1 MARPRTLKNEH
12 GFTIIEVM
20 VAAAIL
26 LVGILG
32 VTTMVDTAN
41 RTTTSN
47 KAREQGLALAREL
60 IESARSVKYQNLRP
74 STVVSRVQA
83 MPGFANAGAGAG
95 WTIKRRNIVY
105 HVSLGVCSVDD
116 TTDTSGAHAASSF
129 CSRSLVQATPATCRT
144 LVGTPAKIN
153 GTGGSPGLDGGDCGL
168 DVNLDGQVDNL
179 VQAAASTCPAGTS
192 VPAGTCDAQPDD
204 FKRLVT
210 LVTWDRGAGSRS
222 VLQQATVPFPGL
234 SAYAAITGLTL
245 NGYSSGANGYEVS
258 DKPGSLTFTATSS
271 QASNQVNWLL
281 GGVDQGPIAGWSG
294 TSGSFTWSLGNNAP
308 DAETAPDTAA
318 GEILDGTYS
327 IGSRV
332 QDAAGIHGLELDVAV
347 VLNRRIPFPPGGFA
361 VVDNGSGGIAATWN
375 APPDHDLVGYRL
387 FRTSGSGSGV
397 VPGCDFVTARTC
409 TDTNPPSSATVTYWV
424 KALDLAPGGAVRE
437 GQSSA
442 TASISKT
449 NTAPSAPTNLAAALG
464 AVSGSQRGVTL
475 TWTAATDPDG
485 IQKYAI
491 YRDGV
496 FVSYSNGAATTY
508 SEQVKKNSSFDYQV
522 SAIDSK
528 GLEGP
533 KTAVLTVNT

>member
-1 MARPRTLKNEH
+1 MARPHTLKNEH

-32 VTTMVDTAN
+32 VTTMVDNAN

-60 IESARSVKYQNLRP
+60 IESARSVKYQSLRP
-74 STVVSRVQA
+74 STVVSRVQG
-83 MPGFANAGAGAG
+83 MSGFANAGAGAG

-105 HVSLGVCSVDD
+105 HVALGVCSVDD
-116 TTDTSGAHAASSF
+116 ASDLTGAHTASSF
-129 CSRSLVQATPATCRT
+129 CSRATVQATPATCKS

-179 VQAAASTCPAGTS
+179 VQAGASTCPSGTS

-204 FKRLVT
+204 FKRLVV
-210 LVTWDRGAGSRS
+210 LVTWDRGAGARS

-245 NGYSSGANGYEVS
+245 NGYTAGANGYVVG
-258 DKPGSLTFTATSS
+258 DKPGSLTFTATTS
-271 QASNQVNWLL
+271 QPSNQVNWLL
-281 GGVDQGPIAGWSG
+281 AGVDQGSIAGWSG
-294 TSGSFTWSLGNNAP
+294 SNGSFTWSLGNAAP
-308 DAETAPDTAA
+308 DAETSPAA

-327 IGSRV
+327 VGARV

-361 VVDNGSGGIAATWN
+361 VVDNGSGGITATWD
-375 APPDHDLVGYRL
+375 APPDHDIVGYRL
-387 FRTSGSGSGV
+387 FRTSGSGSTV
-397 VPGCDFVTARTC
+397 VPGCDNVTSRTC
-409 TDTNPPSSATVTYWV
+409 TDSSPPSASTITYWV
-424 KALDLAPGGAVRE
+424 KALDLSPAGAVRE
-437 GQSSA
+437 GQSSG
-442 TASISKT
+442 TASVSKT
-449 NTAPSAPTNLAAALG
+449 NKPPTVPTNLTATLA
-464 AVSGSQRGVTL
+464 AVSGSQRTVSL
-475 TWTAATDPDG
+475 NWNAATDPDG
-485 IQKYAI
+485 TIQKYAI
-491 YRDGV
+491 YRDGA
-496 FVSYSNGAATTY
+496 FVSFSNGAATTY
-508 SEQVKKNSSFDYQV
+508 SEQVKKNNTFNYEV
-522 SAIDSK
+522 SAIDDK

-533 KTAVLTVNT
+533 KTPILAVST